1 MAQLNEFD
9 GVTPEC
15 AFERALPFPTL
26 NFPLFPQISEA
37 ATLSA
42 ATQKRTAHVVFVL
55 LIAG

>member
-1 MAQLNEFD
+1 M
-9 GVTPEC
+9 TPEC
-15 AFERALPFPTL
+15 AVERALPFPTL
-26 NFPLFPQISEA
+26 NLPLLPQILEA